1 MDNINPNLN
10 LISAHQLFEIIS
22 PLFPGLPK
30 HISWMQITLDFDSS
44 APVTLKAE
52 FFCDIAENGDIN
64 SLKQKTVAF
73 ELVEKK

>member
-1 MDNINPNLN
+1 MSDPTF
-10 LISAHQLFEIIS
+10 ISAPQLFEIIS

-44 APVTLKAE
+44 APVKLMAE

-73 ELVEKK
+73 ELVEKR

>member
-1 MDNINPNLN
+1 MDNPRLVD
-10 LISAHQLFEIIS
+10 SHTLFEIIS

-44 APVTLKAE
+44 APVKLMAE